1 MLSLK
6 TMLAATAVGV
16 LLATAAFAQTGAT
29 GNAVGGPTGGGLTP
43 ATPPPLGSSSDPSA
57 SPTPPR
63 PTESTPAPGLDNPT
77 GAIPGTFGSTPSG
90 IGGSNPSSGAITA
103 PRPQGG
109 TAPSTTPGSS
119 TIQR

>member
-1 MLSLK
+1 V
-6 TMLAATAVGV
+6 TAIGV
-16 LLATAAFAQTGAT
+16 LFATPAFAQRSGT
-29 GNAVGGPTGGGLTP
+29 TGGGLTP
-43 ATPPPLGSSSDPSA
+43 ATPPSA
-57 SPTPPR
+57 SPTLDPAPSTVPPR

-90 IGGSNPSSGAITA
+90 IGGTMGGATST

-109 TAPSTTPGSS
+109 TTPSTTPGSS